1 VRVSDSTGQG
11 NPRGNSQHQA
21 SITPRKLQVDLGW
34 LEGVPG
40 NHSFPWD
47 LKKPGS

>member
-21 SITPRKLQVDLGW
+21 SITPRK
-34 LEGVPG
+34 
-40 NHSFPWD
+40 
-47 LKKPGS
+47 